1 MYEEITF
8 ELLLGRML
16 DRALEQDAN
25 LDTREG
31 SILYTALA
39 PAAAELKNMYIELDA
54 ILAEGFADTADY
66 DFLARRAAER
76 GITPEPAT
84 AAVMRG
90 EFNLDIPSGSRF
102 RLGDLTYA
110 AGDRIS
116 SGVYRMV
123 CETAGAEGGRQLG
136 DLIPIDYIDGLET
149 AKLTEVLIPGED
161 EESAEHLRGRYFA
174 SLQAQAFGGNAADY
188 REKVGALA
196 GVGGVKVEPAWN
208 GGGTVRLVL
217 IDSDYHVPSEELIA
231 SVQAAVDPAGLE
243 GEGAGIAP
251 IGHVVTV
258 AGVSPEEIAI
268 AVSITYQDGWD
279 WEDIKPYAEAA
290 VDDYFAELAKSWADA
305 DPPLVVRI
313 SQIETR
319 LLNLTGVLD
328 VGGTTLNG
336 AAENIILGSNK
347 IPERGPI
354 NG

>member
-1 MYEEITF
+1 MYEGITY

-39 PAAAELKNMYIELDA
+39 PAAAELVNMYIELDA

-66 DFLARRAAER
+66 DFLVRRAAER

-90 EFNLDIPSGSRF
+90 EFNLDLPAGSRF
-102 RLGDLTYA
+102 RLDDLTYIV
-110 AGDRIS
+110 GDRIS
-116 SGVYRMV
+116 SGIYRMI
-123 CETAGAEGGRQLG
+123 CETAGAQGGRQLG
-136 DLIPIDYIDGLET
+136 DLIPIDYIAGLET

-161 EESAEHLRGRYFA
+161 EESTEHLRERYFA
-174 SLQAQAFGGNAADY
+174 SLQAQAFGGNIADY
-188 REKVGALA
+188 REKVGALP

-217 IDSDYHVPSEELIA
+217 IDATYRAPSDELIA
-231 SVQAAVDPAGLE
+231 SVQAAVDPAGQK

-258 AGVSPEEIAI
+258 AGVSPKEIAI
-268 AVSITYQDGWD
+268 AVSIIYQDGWSWAD
-279 WEDIKPYAEAA
+279 VKPQAEAA
-290 VDDYFAELAKSWADA
+290 VDDYFLELARSWAVTEN
-305 DPPLVVRI
+305 PLVVRI

-336 AAENIILGSNK
+336 AAENMILGNNE
-347 IPERGPI
+347 IPARGAI